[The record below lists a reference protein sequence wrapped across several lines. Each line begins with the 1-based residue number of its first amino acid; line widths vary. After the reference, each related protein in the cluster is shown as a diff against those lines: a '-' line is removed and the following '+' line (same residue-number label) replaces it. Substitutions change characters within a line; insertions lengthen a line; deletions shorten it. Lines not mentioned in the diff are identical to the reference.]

1 MVKNPTANPRC
12 AFDPC
17 VRKIPGEGNDHP
29 LQCSCLQNT
38 MDRGAWQAAA
48 HGNHKRVRYDLLI
61 EQTSNFSTTTTD
73 TDMYV
78 SITAKV
84 RVWGRGGV
92 SLMIR
97 FVL

>member
-1 MVKNPTANPRC
+1 
-12 AFDPC
+12 
-17 VRKIPGEGNDHP
+17 
-29 LQCSCLQNT
+29 